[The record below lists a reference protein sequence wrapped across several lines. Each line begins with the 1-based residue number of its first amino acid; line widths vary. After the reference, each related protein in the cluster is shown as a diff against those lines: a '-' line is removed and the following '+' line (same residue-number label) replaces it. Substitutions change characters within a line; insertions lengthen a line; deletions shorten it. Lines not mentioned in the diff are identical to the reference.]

1 MDLSGRNTPTGLEA
15 NKRDSFHIS
24 APQSSRLELGVAHT
38 LQDYSFFSLQKKKKI
53 TFFA

>member
-15 NKRDSFHIS
+15 KKRDSFHIS
-24 APQSSRLELGVAHT
+24 APQSSRLELGVAHNPT
-38 LQDYSFFSLQKKKKI
+38 GLQFLLSAKKKI